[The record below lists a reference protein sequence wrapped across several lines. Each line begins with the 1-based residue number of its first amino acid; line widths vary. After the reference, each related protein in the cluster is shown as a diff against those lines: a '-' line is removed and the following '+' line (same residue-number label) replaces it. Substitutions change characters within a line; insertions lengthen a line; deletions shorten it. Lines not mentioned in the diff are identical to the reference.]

1 MTNKLILSRISQD
14 VGSRG
19 PVLSVDLVHYS
30 VSLPL
35 PLPQA
40 TSQSMS
46 LSLSMSDTL
55 TAPVSV
61 NESGI
66 MDYNPS
72 HSHSLNAPQF
82 LHTANTSL
90 AVHSNLRTSFSGTKS
105 AYTTTGK
112 YLNCPL
118 CFLFHSLFFLF
129 SLFPL
134 FSSLLSSRTLFII
147 SYSSLFISS
156 PLLSSHLP
164 LFTFSLQLTSI
175 SNSIT

>member
-55 TAPVSV
+55 TVPVSV

-105 AYTTTGK
+105 AYSTTGR
-112 YLNCPL
+112 YLDRP
-118 CFLFHSLFFLF
+118 F
-129 SLFPL
+129 
-134 FSSLLSSRTLFII
+134 
-147 SYSSLFISS
+147 YAM
-156 PLLSSHLP
+156 
-164 LFTFSLQLTSI
+164 
-175 SNSIT
+175 